1 MKIALMFA
9 GFTRGFA
16 FKDSPFFSDILN
28 SHDVDIYCTTWDNEG
43 FFSFEDKFQLKPF
56 KEQILSQEDHRN
68 QFKDFSFPDH
78 STQIMRDLPRF
89 DPDRQAYW
97 ANSFQAQWYGVKK
110 SYEFIQNP
118 STYDII
124 IRARYDSVLTSSLPI
139 FKNDYLNFSHRPS
152 QIIDDWFGYGN
163 PDIMSKYCNLY
174 SHFWRMQNDYNIDFS
189 WCEGLLYHYLTVD
202 QNIHLNNI
210 GPQIIKILKK

>member
-9 GFTRGFA
+9 GLTRGFA
-16 FKDSPFFSDILN
+16 FKDCPFFQDFLN
-28 SHDVDIYCTTWDNEG
+28 SYDVDIYCTTWDDIG
-43 FFSFEDKFQLKPF
+43 LFSFEDKFELKPF
-56 KEQILSQEDHRN
+56 KEQILLQEDYHN
-68 QFKDFSFPDH
+68 QFKKFSFSDH

-89 DPDRQAYW
+89 DPNRQEFW
-97 ANSFQAQWYGVKK
+97 ANSLQAQYYGVQK
-110 SYEFIQNP
+110 SYELIDNP
-118 STYDII
+118 FSYDVIV
-124 IRARYDSVLTSSLPI
+124 RARYDSVLTSSLPI
-139 FKNDYLNFSHRPS
+139 FKNHYLNFSHRPS
-152 QIIDDWFGYGN
+152 QIIDDWLAYGN

-189 WCEGLLYHYLTVD
+189 WCEGILYHYLTVD